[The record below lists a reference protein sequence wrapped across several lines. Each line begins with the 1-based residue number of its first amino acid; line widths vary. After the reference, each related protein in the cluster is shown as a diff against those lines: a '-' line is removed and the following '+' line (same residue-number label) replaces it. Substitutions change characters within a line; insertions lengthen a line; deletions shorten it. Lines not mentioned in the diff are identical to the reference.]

1 MCLASGS
8 SGNCYYLGNEN
19 GGMLIDVGIP
29 LNDINKALVHEGIN
43 LKNGAIKAILIT
55 HDHADHI
62 RTVGQLASSYHC
74 PVYASERVHRAIA
87 NCRYIYEDLSPYRR
101 YVSLDE
107 NFDILGFQIKAF
119 PVPHDSK
126 ENYGY
131 HICLR
136 DFKFTLATD
145 IGEITPDIK
154 HYSALADYLVV
165 EANYD
170 EDMLFSG
177 NYPAFLKKRVSGPFG
192 HISNRETANLLAE
205 IYHHKLKKV
214 WLCHLSKENNN
225 PDLCLKT
232 INSRLFLE
240 GVRVGKDLE
249 VITLKRHTPSPMYL
263 LED

>member
-1 MCLASGS
+1 MSLASGS

-29 LNDINKALVHEGIN
+29 FNDINKALLHEGIN
-43 LKNGAIKAILIT
+43 MKEGAIKAILIT

-62 RTVGQLASSYHC
+62 RTVGQLSSTIHC
-74 PVYASERVHRAIA
+74 PVYASHKVHRAIA

-107 NFDILGFQIKAF
+107 DFDILGFQIRAF
-119 PVPHDSK
+119 AVPHDSK
-126 ENYGY
+126 ENFGY
-131 HICLR
+131 HISLR

-145 IGEITPDIK
+145 MGHITPEIK
-154 HYSALADYLVV
+154 HYASLANYLVV

-177 NYPAFLKKRVSGPFG
+177 DYPAFLKKRVSGPLG
-192 HISNRETANLLAE
+192 HISNRETADLLAE
-205 IYHHKLKKV
+205 TYHYDLKKV

-225 PDLCLKT
+225 PETCLRT
-232 INSRLFLE
+232 LDARLFQE
-240 GVRVGKDLE
+240 GIRVGKDLDL
-249 VITLKRHTPSPMYL
+249 IILKRHTPSELYT
-263 LED
+263 LEE

>member
-19 GGMLIDVGIP
+19 GGILIDVGIP
-29 LNDINKALVHEGIN
+29 FSDISKALSHEGIN

-62 RTVGQLASSYHC
+62 RTVGQLASSCHC
-74 PVYASERVHRAIA
+74 PVYASQKVHRAMA
-87 NCRYIYEDLSPYRR
+87 HCRYIYEDLSPYRR
-101 YVSLDE
+101 YISPDE
-107 NFDILGFQIKAF
+107 EVEILGFKVQAF

-126 ENYGY
+126 ENFGY
-131 HICLR
+131 YIHLR

-145 IGEITPDIK
+145 IGQITPDIER
-154 HYSALADYLVV
+154 YAALSEYLVV

-177 NYPAFLKKRVSGPFG
+177 NYPAFLKKRVSGPLG
-192 HISNRETANLLAE
+192 HISNRETAELLAR
-205 IYHHKLKKV
+205 IYHNDLKKV

-225 PDLCLKT
+225 PEVCLKT
-232 INSRLFLE
+232 IDNRLFLE
-240 GVRVGKDLE
+240 GIRVGKDLDL
-249 VITLKRHTPSPMYL
+249 ITLKRHVPSSMYL